1 MGAERKGESAERL
14 ERERERE
21 RERPRHGK
29 RNKRE
34 RERERERAMRFVRFS
49 VKTSGVSLPFPTGV
63 HANHSSSNI
72 ARESTSDKRVKVTFK
87 LPQRVKFGQEVVLV
101 GDDKA
106 LGSWSVSKGKKLEWQ
121 EGDMWQATVDLPCD
135 TSIQYKYAVSNIED
149 TTWMQ
154 GNNFVVDVPSFGSV
168 LAEDVWEVENECK
181 RTADGDATTTIAA
194 ASVLATTTSEAAD
207 GTTDYHKMTVKEI
220 KEILRQRGLPV
231 SGKKADLIARLA

>member
-1 MGAERKGESAERL
+1 MGERAERKGVASAERL
-14 ERERERE
+14 KRARERA
-21 RERPRHGK
+21 
-29 RNKRE
+29 

-63 HANHSSSNI
+63 HANHSSNT

-87 LPQRVKFGQEVVLV
+87 LPHRVKFGQEVVLV

-121 EGDMWQATVDLPCD
+121 EGDMWQATVDLPRD

-168 LAEDVWEVENECK
+168 LAEDVGEVENECK

>member
-1 MGAERKGESAERL
+1 MGERESER
-14 ERERERE
+14 ERETATRQEEVTKVRERERE
-21 RERPRHGK
+21 SDE
-29 RNKRE
+29 
-34 RERERERAMRFVRFS
+34 VRSFS

-63 HANHSSSNI
+63 HANHSSNT

-87 LPQRVKFGQEVVLV
+87 LPHRVKFGQEVVLV

-194 ASVLATTTSEAAD
+194 ASVLATTTTTSEAD

-231 SGKKADLIARLA
+231 SGKKADLIARLV